1 MRAQGLLALVCALS
15 TFSRAAGQEDEGG
28 VEPERRVALAQSV
41 FANSA
46 DGWGVVGDVLERR
59 VEHGTFSVTDEGSE
73 VWFFKAPP
81 KFLGDQR
88 LAYSGR
94 LVYSFGHFHSDAA
107 GRDPIMIED
116 LVLISELHNLTV
128 LRAGLVQEWV
138 YAQEIDVDLSPSS
151 AWRLASGA
159 PAAAEDLQRVLSSLS
174 SLLIRGGFYHGRE
187 TAWIRDVHLYRRAT
201 PALPS
206 EFADDAPPAPD
217 APPPIDAPITLPPR
231 VRKRAVLERRP
242 WEAEGGGEVQPYVAR
257 EAYDSLLELKTEL
270 EEAEEALRA
279 AAAELQGK
287 LAASA
292 EEARRLRGALAEA
305 RDAQQRNAELADARG
320 RNFKEAERARAAAE
334 QRAGELAARLESA
347 EQLRVQKQVRIEELL
362 AADGAGVGGEGGTCA
377 GGEEVADLRARVE
390 SALAQLSESQ
400 RAAETARADAAG
412 CAAKETA
419 LAEQLRA
426 SNERGAANGDAAR
439 EVHRLLAA
447 PAAALAERL
456 AQAEAAEREAVRGLA
471 RACATR
477 EGDTVLAA
485 ACLLLLPFGLL
496 LLGVP
501 VLSASGALRAP
512 LSSLAGLGD
521 VAVLLTWLATSAY
534 LSFQTEVC
542 PFPNPLLR
550 GHTRPPSESSD
561 LGPRHSGPEP
571 RRATRAAQRTAGAPG
586 RRGARVKHRSAARA
600 GHAGAAAGGGRG
612 DVWHGPGA
620 PPPRPPLRA

>member
-377 GGEEVADLRARVE
+377 GGGGGCGSAGAGGKRA
-390 SALAQLSESQ
+390 
-400 RAAETARADAAG
+400 RAAERVAARGGDSARGCRGVCGQGDGAGRAAAG
-412 CAAKETA
+412 
-419 LAEQLRA
+419 EQRA
-426 SNERGAANGDAAR
+426 RCCE
-439 EVHRLLAA
+439 
-447 PAAALAERL
+447 
-456 AQAEAAEREAVRGLA
+456 
-471 RACATR
+471 
-477 EGDTVLAA
+477 
-485 ACLLLLPFGLL
+485 
-496 LLGVP
+496 
-501 VLSASGALRAP
+501 
-512 LSSLAGLGD
+512 
-521 VAVLLTWLATSAY
+521 W
-534 LSFQTEVC
+534 
-542 PFPNPLLR
+542 
-550 GHTRPPSESSD
+550 
-561 LGPRHSGPEP
+561 
-571 RRATRAAQRTAGAPG
+571 
-586 RRGARVKHRSAARA
+586 RRGARGPPTARGARGGIGRAPGA
-600 GHAGAAAGGGRG
+600 GRGGGARG
-612 DVWHGPGA
+612 CTGPGA
-620 PPPRPPLRA
+620 RVRDPRGRHGAGCSLPPPPPLRAPAPRRSRPLGLWCAPSAALFARRAGGCGCAAHVAGHLRLSLVPDRGLSIPQPPPPRAHAPSVRVERSRAETLGP